1 MSGFVASVA
10 LRAVSRSFAEMFKSG
25 EGFISFPGNM
35 RKKMMRFTI
44 MILIVILPCL
54 VLAATLTV
62 KQDGTGDYTV
72 IQTAIDA
79 ANPGDTVLVYPG
91 RYFENLTI
99 QSNDITLMSLEGTTG
114 DPAFIDSTIIDGNR
128 SDRCIRVMQEG
139 IVVRGFSLTRGLAN
153 TSGGGILISVSETT
167 VYNCK
172 IFDNEAAFGGGV
184 TIHDASVNLAG
195 VEIYTN
201 YALHQGGGLY
211 SATPNNDQALIN
223 FDPINRCSIY
233 SNRAGEGQDIYI
245 HYATSDLDIPLESF
259 SVAEPSYYYATYLSV
274 RPTMNNF
281 RINFDIQNAHHQ
293 EIDSD
298 IYVSTTGSD
307 DNDGLSPATALK
319 TIHEAIYRVAA
330 DSLTLNTVHIL
341 PGEYS
346 RTDNDQI
353 FPIGIKNWVN
363 IQGSGIDATTVIG
376 EQHPDLG
383 VDISMS
389 VFRATKQSAIFLKD
403 MSITSRET
411 NNGWRAISGLNTLSC
426 MHFENLRIHD
436 MVSDYGA
443 GLVYS
448 SVTNARASSWENV
461 IIESSENILVRLA
474 GGISENGVIS
484 AFRGK
489 ISNCTFR
496 NSINPYS
503 STSVW
508 ALPLVAIFA
517 DKDLVVENCVFS
529 DLTMLDDDSIA
540 IGFGG
545 IQYPQ
550 QQNHFSFR
558 NCLFS
563 NNTSPGGSIGG
574 IASITSANNPR
585 IDISN
590 CTFAGNQGDAYTLKT
605 NGDVNITNSI
615 FYNDTPYQIKVE
627 PMNGDPNEHTHLTID
642 HSLVKD
648 GINGIQ
654 PFPVPGNTVNFLPSS
669 ISDNPLFTG
678 GFDIHD
684 PLYYS
689 LSAFSP
695 CINSGTLDTLGLFL
709 PPYDLAGNW
718 RIWNGRIDMG
728 CYEYGSE
735 LWVSND
741 DPVVPE
747 ILAIELVAYPNPF
760 QTSSN
765 IKISIPVEYS
775 NKMTGISETSID
787 IYNIKG
793 QKVKAFS
800 FDPRSSLE
808 HVIVWDGKDQN
819 GNNCTSGLYIIN
831 LTIAGEHIANRKVT
845 LVK

>member
-1 MSGFVASVA
+1 MASLRQYL
-10 LRAVSRSFAEMFKSG
+10 LRAVGCYSAEMFKSG

-35 RKKMMRFTI
+35 RKMMRFTI
-44 MILIVILPCL
+44 MILIVILPSL

-79 ANPGDTVLVYPG
+79 ANPGDTVLVHPG
-91 RYFENLTI
+91 RYYENITLQT
-99 QSNDITLMSLEGTTG
+99 SNITLMSLEGTTG
-114 DPAFIDSTIIDGNR
+114 DPAFVDATVIDGNR
-128 SDRCIRVMQEG
+128 TNRCIDITQEG
-139 IVVRGFSLTRGLAN
+139 IVVRGFSLTRGATN
-153 TSGGGILISVSETT
+153 TSGGGILISVNETT

-172 IFDNEAAFGGGV
+172 IFDNEAVFGGGV
-184 TIHDASVNLAG
+184 ALFDSAVYLAG
-195 VEIYTN
+195 VDIFDN

-211 SATPNNDQALIN
+211 SATPNNDQALID

-233 SNRAGEGQDIYI
+233 NNRAGAGQDIYI
-245 HYATSDLDIPLESF
+245 HYATSDLDVPLETF
-259 SVAEPSYYYATYLSV
+259 SVTEPSYYYATYLSD

-330 DSLTLNTVHIL
+330 DSLNLNTVHIL

-363 IQGSGIDATTVIG
+363 IQGSGIDVTTVIG
-376 EQHPDLG
+376 EQHPYLG
-383 VDISMS
+383 VDIHMT
-389 VFRATKQSAIFLKD
+389 VFRVTKQSAFFLKD

-411 NNGWRAISGLNTLSC
+411 NNGWMAIMGSNMLSS

-436 MVSDYGA
+436 MVSDDGI

-461 IIESSENILVRLA
+461 IIESGENILVELG
-474 GGISENGVIS
+474 GGISEDGVIS

-489 ISNCTFR
+489 ISNCSFR

-508 ALPLVAIFA
+508 ALPLVAVRA
-517 DKDLVVENCVFS
+517 DTDLVVENCVFS
-529 DLTMLDDDSIA
+529 NLSMLDDNSIA
-540 IGFGG
+540 IVFRG

-563 NNTSPGGSIGG
+563 NNSSPGGDVGG
-574 IASITSANNPR
+574 IVSICSSNNPR
-585 IDISN
+585 IDITN
-590 CTFAGNQGDAYTLKT
+590 CTFAGNQGDAYTLQT

-615 FYNDTPYQIKVE
+615 FYNDTSYQIKVE
-627 PMNGDPNEHTHLTID
+627 PVNGDPSEHTHLTID

-648 GINGIQ
+648 GINGIL

-678 GFDIHD
+678 GFIVHD
-684 PLYYS
+684 PLNYRLTAS
-689 LSAFSP
+689 SP
-695 CINSGTLDTLGLFL
+695 CINAGTPDTLGLFL
-709 PPYDLAGNW
+709 PPYDLAGNQRVW
-718 RIWNGRIDMG
+718 DGRIDMG
-728 CYEYGSE
+728 CFEFGAPP
-735 LWVSND
+735 VGND
-741 DPVVPE
+741 DPSVPAVPVFS
-747 ILAIELVAYPNPF
+747 LTAYPNPF
-760 QTSSN
+760 SAFTN
-765 IKISIPVEYS
+765 IRANIPAMGERGAEATTTARIV
-775 NKMTGISETSID
+775 
-787 IYNIKG
+787 IYNLRG
-793 QKVKAFS
+793 QIVRAIEL
-800 FDPRSSLE
+800 DPGAREQVLT
-808 HVIVWDGKDQN
+808 WDGRDSRNERCSN
-819 GNNCTSGLYIIN
+819 GIYFLN
-831 LTIAGEHIANRKVT
+831 LVLDGKSVISRKVT
-845 LVK
+845 LIR